1 MRKKTVT
8 ELLSEFKKEHP
19 LYDELK
25 FEGQG
30 GIPEAL
36 HPIFVFT
43 QAIIENLASKGE
55 QKVAIVLPDNAE
67 IIPLVV
73 MDCMARMAED
83 VHYTENVFDNI
94 VPGDHLSIKKA
105 VIEFKGI
112 DYDAGTVS
120 YVVGRQTSDSG
131 AAVMTKNFDS
141 PIVRAIQYYAE
152 KTEKEVSSF
161 KAYSKMAEAVKQEF
175 ASGDSDIIKMIKG
188 KRTLLK
194 KTIVLMTQKVDLRS
208 YFEEVNVSGM
218 PIEDVVSFGKVNN
231 NSKRGYEFY
240 NSGKLRGIPAIT
252 ATTDMSET
260 ADAIK
265 IFENQVEKI
274 YVAPEKSDEIVEDDY
289 NLKKCLKLKIPVIV
303 FLYEKDIKNY
313 TSLKAYGFKIWH
325 WKPATMKSEAFLTD
339 SIEPKAVL
347 FGQLAQ
353 KVNCASFAEIKAESF
368 EDISLRQCG
377 NMLYDI
383 SPRVKDYATDVQKVI
398 NKLWKFYKSYERI
411 CYIDDKERD
420 NLVQMVSEIGTEWSA
435 ISASYVGQTMQ
446 KTIDDIIAIE
456 MTLAISEKNKKQE
469 KLKRVLEEL
478 CENAVVII
486 PYECKNLIGVQQ
498 FVERVSGGKAVA
510 HLLSEFA
517 HWQDDRFESYS
528 KVIVPWFDKKHY
540 TDIKQLYCYD
550 TLIFLLYDFENKRRG
565 RWVSYIDKLV
575 PYDDV
580 KTVADVIGIADTDYY
595 DRPIDEVNSSPE
607 DVPIED
613 YDFRDSINMNFF
625 RARCGATSRQADGAE
640 QVESILI
647 EFDGEKYGYFYPT
660 YKVFDITKIANGTTV
675 EADSK
680 EAKDLKSGDIIAE
693 HSGTRDMIREI
704 ADKKMRQEGKSA
716 FRGFAQKWFD
726 LLLKVAQGRTIPEL
740 QETLNRYGAECSS
753 QQCRV
758 WLSGETIMP
767 RKPEVLKAIGAA
779 AEEIGEPSAPEFI
792 GDADRIFACGS
803 EIHGYHLKAGRELKA
818 KLAKKADDIRQCV
831 KSGKMESAI
840 DGVGAIRIY
849 RVESVAPDRYYV
861 ERAKLNRIEE
871 N

>member
-8 ELLSEFKKEHP
+8 ELLAEFKKRHP

-25 FEGQG
+25 FEGLG

-43 QAIIENLASKGE
+43 QDIIENLASKGE
-55 QKVAIVLPDNAE
+55 QKVAIVLPDDAE
-67 IIPLVV
+67 IIPLVA

-94 VPGDHLSIKKA
+94 VPGDRLSIKKA

-120 YVVGRQTSDSG
+120 YVVGRQTSDSS

-141 PIVRAIQYYAE
+141 PIVRAIQCYAE
-152 KTEKEVSSF
+152 KTEKEVSSL

-218 PIEDVVSFGKVNN
+218 PIEDIISFGKINN
-231 NSKRGYEFY
+231 GCQCGYEFY

-260 ADAIK
+260 AEATK

-274 YVAPEKSDEIVEDDY
+274 YVAPEKSDEPVEDDY
-289 NLKKCLKLKIPVIV
+289 NLKKCLKLKIPMVV
-303 FLYEKDIKNY
+303 FLYEKDLTNY
-313 TSLKAYGFKIWH
+313 TSLRSCGFKIWH

-339 SIEPKAVL
+339 TIEPKSVL
-347 FGQLAQ
+347 FGRIAK
-353 KVNCASFAEIKAESF
+353 KVNCASFAGIKAESF
-368 EDISLRQCG
+368 EDAWLRQCG

-383 SPRVKDYATDVQKVI
+383 SARVKDYAADVQKVI

-411 CYIDDKERD
+411 CYLDDKERD
-420 NLVQMVSEIGTEWSA
+420 NLVQTVSEIETEWSA

-446 KTIDDIIAIE
+446 KNIDDIIAIE
-456 MTLAISEKNKKQE
+456 TTLAMTENNKKQE
-469 KLKRVLEEL
+469 RLKRVLEEL
-478 CENAVVII
+478 CEDAVVIM
-486 PYECKNLIGVQQ
+486 PDEYKNLIGVQQ
-498 FVERVSGGKAVA
+498 FVARVSDGKASA
-510 HLLSEFA
+510 CSLSEFVRR
-517 HWQDDRFESYS
+517 QDDRFETYPN
-528 KVIVPWFDKKHY
+528 VIVPWFDKKYY
-540 TDIKQLYCYD
+540 TEIKQLYCYG
-550 TLIFLLYDFENKRRG
+550 TLVFMLYDFENRR
-565 RWVSYIDKLV
+565 RKKWVSYIDKLA

-580 KTVADVIGIADTDYY
+580 KEVADKIGIADTDYE
-595 DRPIDEVNSSPE
+595 DRSTDEVESSLTE
-607 DVPIED
+607 VPIED
-613 YDFRDSINMNFF
+613 YDFCDAINLNFF
-625 RARCGATSRQADGAE
+625 RARCGAASRQADGAE
-640 QVESILI
+640 QVESVLI

-660 YKVFDITKIANGTTV
+660 HKVFDITKIINGTTT
-675 EADSK
+675 ETDSK

-693 HSGTRDMIREI
+693 HSGTRDMIREL
-704 ADKKMRQEGKSA
+704 ADKMMWQEGKSA
-716 FRGFAQKWFD
+716 FRGFAQKWFV
-726 LLLKVAQGRTIPEL
+726 LLIKVAQGRTIPEL
-740 QETLNRYGAECSS
+740 QETLNKHGAECSS

-779 AEEIGEPSAPEFI
+779 AEEIGEPGAPEFI

-803 EIHGYHLKAGRELKA
+803 EIHGYHQKAGRELKA
-818 KLAKKADDIRQCV
+818 KLAKKADEIRQCV
-831 KSGKMESAI
+831 KSGKMESTI

-861 ERAKLNRIEE
+861 ERARLNRIEE
-871 N
+871 D